1 MASRWLATLV
11 LWAGGLIS
19 LGLNAYAQEPEWI
32 PLFNGKD
39 LSGWKVGENPQS
51 VRVEDGQLV
60 VNGPRA
66 HAFYVGDD
74 GAASFRDFH
83 FHAEVMTMPGA
94 NSGIYFHSQYQ
105 SEGWPNTGYEA
116 QVNNTQ
122 GDPRKTGGLYAVK
135 DNFSAP
141 VGDKEW
147 FTYEIIVQGRRIT
160 IKINGRAVTDYTEPS
175 DLDRPER
182 HLSEG
187 TFALQAH
194 DPGSKVYFR
203 NLKVKRL

>member
-1 MASRWLATLV
+1 MAFRWLGTFAL
-11 LWAGGLIS
+11 LSGGLIS
-19 LGLNAYAQEPEWI
+19 QGPDAYAQESEWI
-32 PLFNGKD
+32 QLFNGQD

-51 VRVEDGQLV
+51 VRVEDGTLV
-60 VNGPRA
+60 VNGPTA
-66 HAFYVGDD
+66 HAFFVGDD
-74 GAASFRDFH
+74 GSASFRDFH
-83 FHAEVMTMPGA
+83 FQAEVMTMPGA
-94 NSGIYFHSQYQ
+94 NSGIYFHSRYQ
-105 SEGWPNTGYEA
+105 AEGWPNTGYEA

-122 GDPRKTGGLYAVK
+122 GDQRKTGGLYAVK

-147 FTYEIIVQGRRIT
+147 FTYEIIVQGKRII
-160 IKINGRAVTDYTEPS
+160 IKINGRTVTDYTEPS